1 MTKLEKLVE
10 FWAECR
16 AVRAGLLPVLIRHA
30 IFRLRGKNLLTC
42 GKVSIYGLENM
53 TTEGLLKIGFMNVG
67 FVDRHD
73 RTLLRLNGKIRFKG
87 DFSIGKGCRF
97 DIGRNATVEFETGFI
112 NPRTTLIIM
121 HGLTVGAGCSIAWG
135 CQFLDEDFH
144 ALSYEGR
151 PAGGDNR
158 IVIGSHVW
166 IGSNVSILKGSVIP
180 EGCVVA
186 SCSVVKSRFT
196 EKKAL
201 IAGNPAKIVRQNVSW
216 S

>member
-1 MTKLEKLVE
+1 MTNLRKLVE

-16 AVRAGLLPVLIRHA
+16 AVRAGPIPALIRHA
-30 IFRLRGKNLLTC
+30 IFRMRGKNLLTC
-42 GKVSIYGLENM
+42 GRVTIYGLENM
-53 TTEGLLKIGFMNVG
+53 ITEGLVKVGFMNVG

-73 RTLLRLNGKIRFKG
+73 RTLLRVSGKIRFKG

-112 NPRTTLIIM
+112 NPQTTLIIM

-151 PAGGDNR
+151 PTGCDNR
-158 IVIGSHVW
+158 IVVGPHVW

-186 SCSVVKSRFT
+186 SGSVVKSRFT
-196 EKKAL
+196 EKNAL